1 MGLLT
6 QGSPRAAYFYSVPD
20 TSTFRYRAYNIAQA
34 LRPGAAT
41 GGASAAWF
49 TAQDLDRMD
58 RVLNACDLLVLC
70 RNSLYTDGIA
80 RLAAKARA
88 RNRRILFDVDDL
100 VFDPAYAHLLVDT
113 LGLDMRNP
121 EVWNYWFA
129 YIGRVGATFALCD
142 GALVTNGYLAAHA
155 AAWSGKPARIL
166 PNFLNAE
173 QQEISDVIWQAKERT
188 GWRRDGRMHLAYFSG
203 SPSHNRD
210 FGLVSGAIAEILD
223 ADPTIWLRVVGFL
236 EPGSDL
242 ARHASRIETLPLQ
255 DFINLQREIGS
266 IEINLVPLQQNAF
279 THSKSDLKWFEAAI
293 VGALTVASPA
303 RAYRDLIEPGRNGW
317 LAEGYS
323 WKSTLSEVARHF
335 DDWRAEVAPRARAEA
350 LERFGWNR
358 QAATIEA
365 ALFGDG

>member
-1 MGLLT
+1 MR
-6 QGSPRAAYFYSVPD
+6 GSPRAAYFYSVPD

-34 LRPGAAT
+34 LLPGAAT

-49 TAQDLDRMD
+49 TAQDLDRME
-58 RVLNACDLLVLC
+58 RVLNACDVLVLC

-166 PNFLNAE
+166 PNFLNSE
-173 QQEISDVIWQAKERT
+173 QQAISDDIWQAKERM

-210 FGLVSGAIAEILD
+210 FSLVSGAIAEILD
-223 ADPTIWLRVVGFL
+223 ENPTIWLRVVGFL
-236 EPGSDL
+236 DPSSDL

-317 LAEGYS
+317 LAEGYG
-323 WKSTLSEVARHF
+323 WKGILSEIVRHF

-365 ALFGDG
+365 ALFGDW